1 MGSIMKKLFL
11 LFLISPLISFAQ
23 ADKYSDQSST
33 NNYFTGKVSIDLL
46 VGLYDDTNVSSVSLI
61 NINNDLKTTNASTGF
76 MGSLAFQYF
85 FKNFLSFRLS
95 AGALTV
101 SVDSKVSTN
110 IAAFNEV
117 SVKNEVATVVP
128 VLAGLNFY
136 PLQLADERIVMP
148 YLSASIGP
156 YIGIYN
162 RSEVSALSVQEETIV
177 ETVFGSRLGAGVD
190 FRIGFFKLGV
200 NANYHFV
207 SEFSKPIGSEKDY
220 SGPEYSFL
228 LGFIF

>member
-1 MGSIMKKLFL
+1 MKKYILLFL
-11 LFLISPLISFAQ
+11 LISFLAYAQ
-23 ADKYSDQSST
+23 DDPSSKDS
-33 NNYFTGKVSIDLL
+33 FTGSVSIDLL
-46 VGLYDDTNVSSVSLI
+46 IGLYNDTNVSII
-61 NINNDLKTTNASTGF
+61 NVTNDLETTNASTGF

-110 IAAFNEV
+110 IAAFNQV
-117 SVKNEVATVVP
+117 TVKNEVATVVP

-136 PLQLADERIVMP
+136 PLQLSDEKIIMP
-148 YLSASIGP
+148 YIAASIGP

-162 RSEVSALSVQEETIV
+162 RSEVSALSVKEETFV
-177 ETVFGSRLGAGVD
+177 ETVFGSRLGAGID
-190 FRIGFFKLGV
+190 FRIGFFKLGI

-207 SEFSKPIGSEKDY
+207 SEFSKPIGSEKNY